1 MNLDDEI
8 RSILFKIGQD
18 IKVHKLQ
25 DGHLILDIDYEK
37 YVEEFMKLFN
47 NYPNKDWI
55 INLEAIPTCP
65 SITFPSTIPKNVG
78 TDITV

>member
-37 YVEEFMKLFN
+37 YVEEFVNLFN
-47 NYPNKDWI
+47 NYPNND
-55 INLEAIPTCP
+55 
-65 SITFPSTIPKNVG
+65 
-78 TDITV
+78 